1 MASTSPRHST
11 RPAMA
16 RSVLVDAGFVV
27 ALLNRD
33 DGHHQWARTQASEL
47 PPPWQSCEAALSEA
61 FHLLG
66 TRGVPALAALLRRDA
81 MRISFRL
88 ATDLEP
94 VLSLMKK
101 YADVPMDFPDATLV
115 LIAEQSATDR
125 ILSLDRRGFASFR
138 FGKNRRFKNLPT
150 KSAPS
155 SYQWSSGFL
164 LSLLSQ
170 IIFMPLTLPRP

>member
-1 MASTSPRHST
+1 
-11 RPAMA
+11 MA

-101 YADVPMDFPDATLV
+101 YADVPMSFADACLVRISETLGDSVLLTTNGDF
-115 LIAEQSATDR
+115 R
-125 ILSLDRRGFASFR
+125 IYRRHSR
-138 FGKNRRFKNLPT
+138 HVISCVTP
-150 KSAPS
+150 
-155 SYQWSSGFL
+155 Y
-164 LSLLSQ
+164 
-170 IIFMPLTLPRP
+170 